1 MKRLIYLFLILTC
14 LFISGCDEPDTP
26 TPDDEKYYA
35 VSFDTGINYIIE
47 TKNVKEGSLL
57 EEPTDVLIKEG
68 YLFKGW
74 TTINNDYTSL
84 YDFST
89 PVTSDFTL
97 YAYYE
102 KDHFDYS
109 VYLDEYVPSIIGE
122 DLEWPTQIGDAHL
135 IWDTSDYTLLSTTG
149 KVYPARTKKE
159 VTVMLEVYNNGD
171 RYYYSKDVTIK
182 ALELKELE
190 SGNLTVGYYSSWNF
204 FGYTDETLETL
215 DIVNLCFAYVDSN
228 NGLILRE
235 LYAVMNQVLEAHKKG
250 VRVLLSVQ
258 GYGSDGTNFSL
269 AAKTKESRE
278 KLAQNMLEVC
288 EKYHFDGI
296 DIDWE
301 YPGFNTGTS
310 TAIDRAN
317 YTLLMQEIYETL
329 KAKDP
334 TYLLTAAIPGGPY
347 LTSRFDLAN
356 VHKYLDF
363 INIMTYDLQS
373 SGRATHHTALYP
385 SSATISGCSVDESV
399 KSYLNQGVPAEKIVI
414 GIAFYGKYTVSSSLG
429 GSGSSYKSI
438 TYTKILSDYFNN
450 PNASYYNGF
459 DETAN
464 APYILDYTNG
474 YFITYDNELSVERK
488 CQYVLN
494 NKLGGVMVWEIGED
508 MSGNLVSVIN
518 KTMKM
523 EK

>member
-1 MKRLIYLFLILTC
+1 MFRLGLEGIRQAVKKDLISASLALGATKSQTNYKIVIGGAKSGIFAALILGIGRAMGEAT
-14 LFISGCDEPDTP
+14 
-26 TPDDEKYYA
+26 A
-35 VSFDTGINYIIE
+35 VSMVCGGATGIAI
-47 TKNVKEGSLL
+47 SL
-57 EEPTDVLIKEG
+57 
-68 YLFKGW
+68 
-74 TTINNDYTSL
+74 
-84 YDFST
+84 FS
-89 PVTSDFTL
+89 
-97 YAYYE
+97 
-102 KDHFDYS
+102 
-109 VYLDEYVPSIIGE
+109 
-122 DLEWPTQIGDAHL
+122 
-135 IWDTSDYTLLSTTG
+135 
-149 KVYPARTKKE
+149 
-159 VTVMLEVYNNGD
+159 
-171 RYYYSKDVTIK
+171 
-182 ALELKELE
+182 
-190 SGNLTVGYYSSWNF
+190 
-204 FGYTDETLETL
+204 
-215 DIVNLCFAYVDSN
+215 
-228 NGLILRE
+228 
-235 LYAVMNQVLEAHKKG
+235 
-250 VRVLLSVQ
+250 
-258 GYGSDGTNFSL
+258 
-269 AAKTKESRE
+269 
-278 KLAQNMLEVC
+278 
-288 EKYHFDGI
+288 
-296 DIDWE
+296 
-301 YPGFNTGTS
+301 S

-438 TYTKILSDYFNN
+438 TYTKILSDYLNN

-459 DETAN
+459 DEIAN